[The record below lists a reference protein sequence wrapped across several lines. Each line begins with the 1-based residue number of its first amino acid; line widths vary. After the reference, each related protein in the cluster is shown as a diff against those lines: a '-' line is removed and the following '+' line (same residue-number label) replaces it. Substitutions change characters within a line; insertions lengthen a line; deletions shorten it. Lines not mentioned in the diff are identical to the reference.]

1 MLSGV
6 LLNDKVVVY
15 HDNGE
20 SPDLTGPYRAP
31 AGPYRAHLPGPVPVR
46 GQKVFGLW
54 RAPVSLGPAG
64 DCPCRDSIG
73 TKRRESCYLDRDR
86 LPSLRL

>member
-46 GQKVFGLW
+46 GQVFGLW
-54 RAPVSLGPAG
+54 RVLYPLS
-64 DCPCRDSIG
+64 R
-73 TKRRESCYLDRDR
+73 
-86 LPSLRL
+86 

>member
-15 HDNGE
+15 HDNEE

-46 GQKVFGLW
+46 GQKVFGL
-54 RAPVSLGPAG
+54 
-64 DCPCRDSIG
+64 
-73 TKRRESCYLDRDR
+73 
-86 LPSLRL
+86 